1 MPTKDQ
7 VRQALLASVQDMADV
22 HPFFKGML
30 YGPSGAG
37 KTVLAMQIAQAIT
50 PPDGIILYVDSM
62 EHWVSIQNH
71 PDLKDRTRRLKYQGL
86 SHIEEIQAA
95 IEDKFDFFA
104 NVQTVVLDEMD
115 SMQIE
120 DLDLVAMNS
129 KEKDH
134 GPDDVTWPDF
144 NKNTTRVRRKIRSFL
159 KQDLNVVLVAHD
171 GEGKD
176 RRGIIIQR
184 PDFTPKLAKVMLEF
198 VHLCG
203 YMTAEVVKTSEDKNE
218 YKRIIQVHP
227 TGNLI
232 TKSRIGGL
240 PYLVEPKTLIPAIQE
255 WMRGERDDVKD
266 DRAERQLAGLQVPE
280 LPTGAI
286 RVEED

>member
-1 MPTKDQ
+1 MPTKEQ
-7 VRQALLASVQDMADV
+7 RRQALLATAQDMTEA

-30 YGPSGAG
+30 YGPSGGG
-37 KTVLAMQIAQAIT
+37 KTVLAMQVAQAIT
-50 PPDGIILYVDSM
+50 PPDKIILYVDSM

-71 PDLKDRTRRLKYQGL
+71 PELKKRTRRLKYEGL
-86 SHIEEIQAA
+86 SHIEEIEEA
-95 IEDKFDFFA
+95 IKDKFDFFA
-104 NVQTVVLDEMD
+104 DVGTVVLDEMD

-120 DLDLVAMNS
+120 DLDLVAQS
-129 KEKDH
+129 STEKDH

-159 KQDLNVVLVAHD
+159 KQDLNVILVAHD

-176 RRGIIIQR
+176 RRGVVIQR

-203 YMTAEVVKTSEDKNE
+203 YMTAEVIKTSEDKNE

-240 PYLVEPKTLIPAIQE
+240 PYQVEPQALIPAIQE
-255 WMRGERDDVKD
+255 WMRGERGTREDN
-266 DRAERQLAGLQVPE
+266 RAERQLAGLQVDE

-286 RVEED
+286 RVED